1 MKVNGSAAVYRFVV
15 KPTTANDPRSLGYLA
30 DAHSLSLTQIRQI
43 QCHDLYFVRGGL
55 GEPEAEKL
63 AAQLLHDPVTQEVEI
78 NKLELPLK
86 DHNSDS
92 ENHPASRIV
101 EVALRP
107 GVTDPVAEQ
116 IVRAAHLLGITSL
129 ESACT
134 GLRFTLTG
142 TGLTDEL
149 LELAAKRLLSNAV
162 IQTYALGEITPVF
175 STSAQ
180 AHDLVETI
188 TLRNLDDAGLLAVSS
203 ARRAAL
209 NLAEMHAIQDYC
221 ERENRDLTDIEFE
234 MLAQTWSE
242 HCVHKTFKSEVTVKR
257 DKTDSRTFPAH
268 YSHLFNQ
275 TIRAATKQVNAD
287 WVISAFTENAGIVEF
302 DSTHELSF
310 KVETHNHPSAIEP
323 FGGANTGIG
332 GVIRDVIGVS
342 AKPIAST
349 DVLCF
354 GPADLPLT
362 DLPEG
367 VLHPRRIASGVVA
380 GIQDYGNKMGIP
392 TVNGA
397 IWYDPGYVANPLVFC
412 GSVGLAPKGSNPH
425 ATTPG
430 DHIIVLGG
438 RTGRDGL
445 RGATFS
451 SMTMDAQTGEV
462 SGASVQIGA
471 PVVEKGLVDVLM
483 LARDRGLY
491 NAITDCGAGGLSS
504 AVGEMA
510 SERGGD
516 VQLKNVLLKYPGL
529 APWEIWLSEAQERMV
544 IAVPKDKLAPLHKL
558 CSQYE
563 VEMIDIGSFTDSGR
577 MRVFHG
583 NKLVL
588 DLDNEFLHHGI
599 PQRHYSAMISKPV
612 FEPGQTTDLAGH
624 IELDLQNTLL
634 KLLAHPNIAS
644 KERTI
649 RDYDHEVQGGTVV
662 KPLCGLRHDGPSDG
676 SVIKPLAS
684 QTNHAFVLSNGLN
697 PEYGKLDPYQMTWLV
712 IDEAFRNAVACGA
725 DPSRIAILDN
735 FCWGDPTRPEIMGDL
750 VQSAQ
755 ACLDAATH
763 YGTPFISGKDSFN
776 NEYLGSDGKVHAIPP
791 TLLISAL
798 GLMPDWQQ
806 ALTMDFKQTDSL
818 IYLIG
823 EFAPAFGGS
832 HFNLINPSNPIRE
845 GLPQCSRSNPSFYA
859 AFYEAVQEKLVAA
872 CHDIS
877 EGGLAVTIAEMCM
890 AGRLGAR
897 VELQNDEEPLR
908 VMFGETAGCL
918 IVEISP
924 ELQSRF
930 ESLMAN
936 FPTRLLGKTKSHPNL
951 HITQS
956 GKTLMNASITDLLNA
971 WKDRKIAGGQA

>member
-30 DAHSLSLTQIRQI
+30 DAHSLGLNQITQI

-55 GEPEAEKL
+55 DEPEAEKL
-63 AAQLLHDPVTQEVEI
+63 AAQLLHDPVTQSVEI
-78 NKLELPLK
+78 NPLELPLK
-86 DHNSDS
+86 DNNLNQT
-92 ENHPASRIV
+92 EHPASRIV

-116 IVRAAHLLGITSL
+116 IVRAAHLLGINSL

-134 GLRFTLTG
+134 GLRFILTG

-149 LELAAKRLLSNAV
+149 LQLAAKRLLSNAV
-162 IQTYALGEITPVF
+162 IQTYALGEISPAF

-180 AHDLVETI
+180 SHDLVEPI
-188 TLRNLDDAGLLAVSS
+188 ILRGLDDAGLLAVSS

-209 NLAEMHAIQDYC
+209 NLNEMHAIQDYC

-242 HCVHKTFKSEVTVKR
+242 HCVHKTFKSQVTVKR
-257 DKTDSRTFPAH
+257 DKSDSRTFPAH

-302 DSTHELSF
+302 DGTHELSF

-354 GPADLPLT
+354 GPADLPLA

-516 VQLKNVLLKYPGL
+516 VQLKKVLLKYPGL

-544 IAVPKDKLAPLHKL
+544 IAVPKKNLAALQEL

-563 VEMIDIGSFTDSGR
+563 VEMTDIGNFTDSGR

-583 NKLVL
+583 ANLVL

-599 PQRHYSAMISKPV
+599 PQRHYSAKITKPG
-612 FEPGQTTDLAGH
+612 FEAGQTANLAGH
-624 IELDLQNTLL
+624 AKLDLQTTLL

-755 ACLDAATH
+755 ACLDAAVH
-763 YGTPFISGKDSFN
+763 YVTPFISGKDSFN
-776 NEYLGSDGKVHAIPP
+776 NEYLGSDGKIHAIPP

-806 ALTMDFKQTDSL
+806 ALTMDFKHPGSL

-823 EFAPAFGGS
+823 EFAPTFGGS
-832 HFNLINPSNPIRE
+832 HFNLINPSNHIQE
-845 GLPQCSRSNPSFYA
+845 GLPLCSKTNPRFYM
-859 AFYEAVQEKLVAA
+859 AFYKAVQEKIVSA
-872 CHDIS
+872 CHDLS
-877 EGGLAVTIAEMCM
+877 EGGLAVSIAEMCM
-890 AGRLGAR
+890 AGRLGAQLHLR
-897 VELQNDEEPLR
+897 TNEEPQRAL
-908 VMFGETAGCL
+908 FGETAGCFLVEVTAEAQFEFEDLMSNYAIRL
-918 IVEISP
+918 IGKVES
-924 ELQSRF
+924 Q
-930 ESLMAN
+930 
-936 FPTRLLGKTKSHPNL
+936 PNL
-951 HITQS
+951 QINHI
-956 GKTLMNASITDLLNA
+956 KNPLLNVSIDDLLNA

>member
-1 MKVNGSAAVYRFVV
+1 MKVNGSAAVYRFIV
-15 KPTTANDPRSLGYLA
+15 KPNTANDPRSLGYLA
-30 DAHSLSLTQIRQI
+30 DTHSLSLYQITQIKCQ
-43 QCHDLYFVRGGL
+43 DLYFVRGGL
-55 GEPEAEKL
+55 DQPDAEKL
-63 AAQLLHDPVTQEVEI
+63 AAQLLHDPVTQSVEI
-78 NKLELPLK
+78 DLLEFPLR
-86 DHNSDS
+86 NANRNQN
-92 ENHPASRIV
+92 ENTSSRTI

-116 IVRAAHLLGITSL
+116 IVRAGHLLGIPSL

-134 GLRFTLTG
+134 GLRFILTG
-142 TGLTDEL
+142 GGLTDDL
-149 LELAAKRLLSNAV
+149 LHLAAKRLLSNAV
-162 IQTYALGEITPVF
+162 IQTYALGEITPTF
-175 STSAQ
+175 STSTQ
-180 AHDLVETI
+180 SHDLVETI
-188 TLRNLDDAGLLAVSS
+188 HLRGLDDAGLLAVSS

-221 ERENRDLTDIEFE
+221 MRENRDLTDIEFE

-242 HCVHKTFKSEVTVKR
+242 HCVHKTFKSQVSVYS
-257 DKTDSRTFPAH
+257 DKSDTRSFPAH

-287 WVISAFTENAGIVEF
+287 WVLSAFTENAGIVEF
-302 DSTHELSF
+302 DGTHELSF

-354 GPADLPLT
+354 GPAELPLT
-362 DLPEG
+362 ELPEG

-397 IWYDPGYVANPLVFC
+397 IWYDPDYVANPLVFC

-471 PVVEKGLVDVLM
+471 PVIEKGLVDVLT

-510 SERGGD
+510 SEQGGD
-516 VQLKNVLLKYPGL
+516 VQLMKVLLKYPGL

-544 IAVPKDKLAPLHKL
+544 IAVPGKNLNELADL

-563 VEMIDIGSFTDSGR
+563 VEMTDIGNFTDTGR

-583 NKLVL
+583 ANVVL

-599 PQRHYSAMISKPV
+599 PQRHYSAVINKPR
-612 FEPGQTTDLAGH
+612 FETGQTVSLEGKADTDLRK
-624 IELDLQNTLL
+624 TLL
-634 KLLAHPNIAS
+634 KLLAHSNIAS

-697 PEYGKLDPYQMTWLV
+697 PEYGKIDPYQMTWLV

-755 ACLDAATH
+755 ACFEAAVH
-763 YGTPFISGKDSFN
+763 YETPFISGKDSFN
-776 NEYLGSDGKVHAIPP
+776 NEYLGSDGKIHAIPP

-798 GLMPDWQQ
+798 GVMPDWQQ
-806 ALTMDFKQTDSL
+806 SVTMDFKHAGSL

-823 EFAPAFGGS
+823 DFAPAFGGS
-832 HFNLINPSNPIRE
+832 HFNLVDPNHAIKE
-845 GLPQCSRSNPSFYA
+845 GLPHCSKINPRFYL
-859 AFYEAVQEKLVAA
+859 AFYKAIQEKLVSA
-872 CHDIS
+872 CHDLS
-877 EGGLAVTIAEMCM
+877 EGGLAVATAEMCM
-890 AGRLGAR
+890 AGRLGA
-897 VELQNDEEPLR
+897 LMQINATDEPLR
-908 VMFGETAGCL
+908 SLFGETSGCFLVEVTTENKSAFEDLMSNYSVRL
-918 IVEISP
+918 IGKVESHQNI
-924 ELQSRF
+924 QFDQGR
-930 ESLMAN
+930 ESILN
-936 FPTRLLGKTKSHPNL
+936 
-951 HITQS
+951 I
-956 GKTLMNASITDLLNA
+956 SITDLLNA
-971 WKDRKIAGGQA
+971 WKNRKIAGGLE